1 MSRHKLIR
9 HAANIERRVE
19 RLWYGDSVVSK
30 AVSLL
35 LMPFSLLFHIVIALR
50 RAAYHRGW
58 FASTRVAVPVVV
70 VGNIAV
76 GGTGKTPLVVA
87 LVQRLTGQG
96 IQVGIVSR
104 GYGRVADG
112 GPVIVAPDSTAADVG
127 DEPLLLARRTG
138 VPVCVCRDRVA
149 AAETL
154 VREANVEII
163 FSDDGLQHYRLRR
176 DLEIAVID
184 GARGI
189 GNGFMLPAGPLRE
202 PADRLA
208 AVDFVFVNG
217 GSGTSDGQGL
227 VGRGFDGHAFE
238 LEPSG
243 VIGLDGVTTER
254 LETFA
259 GQRVWALA
267 GIGNPQRFFTTLASA
282 GIDALPVDVP
292 DHGRVSLPHL
302 RDQHAWPIL
311 MTEKDAVKYTDK
323 PVADAWYVPV
333 DARMSPDSE
342 TLVMRRIQQLLG
354 QG

>member
-1 MSRHKLIR
+1 MSRHKPIR
-9 HAANIERRVE
+9 HAAGIERRVE

-30 AVSLL
+30 AVSLVML
-35 LMPFSLLFHIVIALR
+35 PFSLLFHVVVALR
-50 RAAYHRGW
+50 RAAYRRGW

-76 GGTGKTPLVVA
+76 GGTGKTPLVAAFVR
-87 LVQRLTGQG
+87 RLTGQG
-96 IQVGIVSR
+96 VRVGIVSR
-104 GYGRVADG
+104 GYGRATDG
-112 GPVIVAPDSTAADVG
+112 GPVVVAPDSTTAEVG

-163 FSDDGLQHYRLRR
+163 FSDDGLQHYRLQR

-202 PADRLA
+202 PADRLDT
-208 AVDFVFVNG
+208 VDFVFVNG
-217 GSGTSDGQGL
+217 GSGATDEQGPDG
-227 VGRGFDGHAFE
+227 RDFDGHAFV
-238 LEPSG
+238 LKPDG
-243 VIGLDGVTTER
+243 VVGLDGASTER

-282 GIDALPVDVP
+282 GIDARPVDVP

-302 RDQHAWPIL
+302 RDRHAWPIL